1 MSASIFH
8 NEFLIKLEEKRL
20 NIGLAGCGHLGKIH
34 SKLINEITLTDPR
47 VNFMGIYDLDKSI
60 AESVSSQYS
69 VKAYESLDAM
79 LSEINTLVIVTPT
92 STHYETAVKALE
104 KNINIFI
111 EKPVTSSL
119 KEAESLIQKAKGKQ
133 VKIQVGHVERFNPAL
148 VALDKFEIRPMF
160 IESHRLS
167 QFNPRG
173 TDVSVIQDLMIHDI
187 DIILHLA
194 KSKVKKIDANGV
206 AVISDEID
214 IANARLTLESGCVA
228 NLTSS
233 RISLKKMRK
242 MRIFQNNAYIS
253 VDFLNNKS
261 EVFRLTGKDT
271 ETSGMTFDI
280 SDTKKIVYDEPK
292 PDNPENINPIKNEL
306 ESFFS
311 SIINNQPVKVTL
323 SAGKEAVEV
332 ADKIIQIIKEGN

>member
-1 MSASIFH
+1 MKK
-8 NEFLIKLEEKRL
+8 NTL
-20 NIGLAGCGHLGKIH
+20 NIGLTGIGHLGKIH
-34 SKLINEITLTDPR
+34 CRLI
-47 VNFMGIYDLDKSI
+47 
-60 AESVSSQYS
+60 
-69 VKAYESLDAM
+69 
-79 LSEINTLVIVTPT
+79 SEIAVKDKRFIFNGVYDVDRTITDTVSKEYNVKGYSNFDDMLREIDTLIIVTPT
-92 STHYETAVKALE
+92 STHFETAKQALD
-104 KNINIFI
+104 KDINIFI

-119 KEAESLIQKAKGKQ
+119 DEAEMLIIQSKNKK

-148 VALDKFEIRPMF
+148 VALEKFELNPKF

-194 KSKVKKIDANGV
+194 NSPVVKIDANGV

-214 IANARLTLESGCVA
+214 IANARLTLENGCVA

-242 MRIFQNNAYIS
+242 MRIFQSNAYIS

-261 EVFRLTGKDT
+261 EVFRLTDKNT
-271 ETSGMTFDI
+271 PSEGMSYDI
-280 SDTKKIVYDEPK
+280 SDTKKIIYEEPK

-306 ESFFS
+306 ESFFE
-311 SIINNQPVKVTL
+311 SIIKDTPVKVTL
-323 SAGKEAVEV
+323 AAGKEAVEV
-332 ADKIIQIIKEGN
+332 ADKIINIIKKS